1 MALPILRGGETMPVI
16 KQLAAL
22 NPELSGLI
30 EALGAEILQ
39 MPGVGLRNGLAGASD
54 TYDIAFVRSSPSLAF
69 ATFKAPSFSGTWRL
83 GEQFA
88 DRLTV
93 EVRFN
98 GALIADSHSWLD
110 QAWERNG
117 WHVGHIKM
125 LAQRAKV
132 LETIRA
138 AHGSW
143 TPTPRRPRPAESSWS
158 ASC

>member
-1 MALPILRGGETMPVI
+1 MALPVLRGGEAMPVI

-39 MPGVGLRNGLAGASD
+39 MPGVGLRNGLAGASK

-93 EVRFN
+93 EVKFN
-98 GALIADSHSWLD
+98 GELIADFHSWLD
-110 QAWERNG
+110 QAWEGNG
-117 WHVGHIKM
+117 WRVGHIKM
-125 LAQRAKV
+125 LAQRANV
-132 LETIRA
+132 LETIKA
-138 AHGSW
+138 AHRSFD
-143 TPTPRRPRPAESSWS
+143 R
-158 ASC
+158 

>member
-1 MALPILRGGETMPVI
+1 MALPIMRGGQTMPVI

-22 NPELSGLI
+22 NPELSSLI

-39 MPGVGLRNGLAGASD
+39 IPGVGLRNGLANASR
-54 TYDIAFVRSSPSLAF
+54 TYDIAFVRSSPSTRRSLAF

-93 EVRFN
+93 EVKFN
-98 GALIADSHSWLD
+98 GELVADSHSWLD
-110 QAWERNG
+110 PAWEGNG
-117 WHVGHIKM
+117 WRVGHIKM
-125 LAQRAKV
+125 LSQRVKV

-138 AHGSW
+138 AHRSFD
-143 TPTPRRPRPAESSWS
+143 R
-158 ASC
+158 